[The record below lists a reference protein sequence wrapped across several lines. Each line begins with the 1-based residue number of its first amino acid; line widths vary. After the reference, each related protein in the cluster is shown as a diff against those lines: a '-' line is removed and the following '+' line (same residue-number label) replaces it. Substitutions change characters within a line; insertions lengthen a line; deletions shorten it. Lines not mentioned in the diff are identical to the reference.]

1 MYVTR
6 TSRSGRSAP
15 GGGITVRAFRA
26 WLTPRAARRRPSRP
40 SVGRAAASLPS
51 RQVHAPCAPVRQ
63 GRPEA
68 GHARRAGGLTHSAL
82 RTDRPCVTPATGIN
96 GSAAL
101 VMCWQPGTERESV
114 DASTCPRARGAW
126 FNSRT
131 LSAKCTPSAL
141 GPNRKSAANGCR
153 QRRAAKTRATTSAL
167 DSDAAARRRRL
178 LRAAR
183 AASRTAS
190 GLLARARAS
199 RLRPLSQPN
208 HVHLQAVG
216 GLTIRERKLHAH
228 HTHRGRE
235 ANSWRRSRQRRLR
248 AGATG

>member
-1 MYVTR
+1 MARAVGPRLTR
-6 TSRSGRSAP
+6 CPTLALTP
-15 GGGITVRAFRA
+15 GGRRPRGRASTHRV
-26 WLTPRAARRRPSRP
+26 LPRVEAARP
-40 SVGRAAASLPS
+40 
-51 RQVHAPCAPVRQ
+51 HA
-63 GRPEA
+63 G
-68 GHARRAGGLTHSAL
+68 SAL
-82 RTDRPCVTPATGIN
+82 RRVNPAMGRLR
-96 GSAAL
+96 GPRA
-101 VMCWQPGTERESV
+101 GTERESV
-114 DASTCPRARGAW
+114 DASTCARARGAW
-126 FNSRT
+126 SSTQGLPRSPKFQKKG
-131 LSAKCTPSAL
+131 LAAKCNPLLWAQTAKA
-141 GPNRKSAANGCR
+141 RRNGCR
-153 QRRAAKTRATTSAL
+153 QRRAAKTRATTSAF